1 MEELN
6 YTREELNKLKLFH
19 KGGYE
24 GRILIYNDKLLIK
37 AFEPY
42 LREIIDFE
50 NKKLKL
56 IRLNQKN
63 IDGLV
68 LIHPKKLVNIDGKFE
83 GYVMQKID
91 EGRTIDSFYDFKTLI
106 DLYKTLFQKLEILH
120 SNNILIG
127 DVKHANIV
135 VENNNPVF
143 IDVDS
148 MAVDEYKMD
157 HQQFYSNMTRAIPNL
172 LEKTRNNSESE
183 IDKLKLLSCFIYS
196 INQSKDNIL
205 GKLMNSDLSEAFKK
219 ELEVI
224 LKTDK
229 KIDISHNIHD
239 LFDLEVK
246 RSNKR

>member
-24 GRILIYNDKLLIK
+24 GKILIYDDKLLIK

-42 LREIIDFE
+42 LRDIIDFE
-50 NKKLKL
+50 NKRLKL

-68 LIHPKKLVNIDGKFE
+68 LIHPKKLVNVDGKFE

-91 EGRTIDSFYDFKTLI
+91 EGRTIDSFNDFKTLI
-106 DLYKTLFQKLEILH
+106 DLYKILFQKLEILH

-135 VENNNPVF
+135 VEDDNPVF

-148 MAVDEYKMD
+148 MGVDEYKME
-157 HQQFYSNMTRAIPNL
+157 HQQFYSNITRSIPNI
-172 LEKTRNNSESE
+172 LEKARNSTESE

-196 INQSKDNIL
+196 INQSRDNIF
-205 GKLMNSDLSEAFKK
+205 GKLMNSELSEPFKR
-219 ELEVI
+219 EVETI
-224 LKTDK
+224 LKNDK
-229 KIDISHNIHD
+229 KLNISQNIHD
-239 LFDLEVK
+239 LFEDESK
-246 RSNKR
+246 KIR